1 MRIGNLEIS
10 GGLLVMPAFALV
22 IAVLVLW
29 SWYYYAAQTKE
40 MKALAASRG
49 WRFLGKD
56 RSDLRAFLEEMETDT
71 YVTWR
76 PNNIIL
82 TGDSPNTVCLF
93 NYQVDRGTG
102 KTGSSGFGTGC
113 LVERPGGRARG
124 LVTIDRRPRLF
135 SGEWFYEDIV
145 NVGGPEFRERFLV
158 QSRQPDL
165 AAATVTTG
173 VQEVLLRQTPG
184 LIWNRVWIAG
194 GGVLVTVTVPLKP
207 EEWDELIG
215 MSKQLLAALP

>member
-145 NVGGPEFRERFLV
+145 NVVGRSSVRGSWSSPASQTWRLQLSQPACKRFCFGRPPV
-158 QSRQPDL
+158 
-165 AAATVTTG
+165 
-173 VQEVLLRQTPG
+173 
-184 LIWNRVWIAG
+184 
-194 GGVLVTVTVPLKP
+194 
-207 EEWDELIG
+207 
-215 MSKQLLAALP
+215 